1 MLTCCHWHCCPN
13 KIQKWHLSQRQLRQG
28 RNNHPSIACF
38 TPLCTM
44 QDLSETDILG
54 PWQRWAGFQRDAAFA
69 KLDVQETLNTCNEDI
84 TKLGSVK
91 PQSMS
96 KESNAGD
103 LVAYEAISLSLK
115 SALLTGRAKIRR
127 AYRKDVQSADRNMCQ
142 RSNLAPCNK
151 KYLYA
156 LVSFNE
162 CKKVLSAGMWSLGN
176 VEALDSKFGTR
187 RSRAQSNSVKSFWPV
202 TSSQPMSNHQFSRKT
217 AVAPSACCP
226 PCLGRANVS
235 GPPRCHHRTTWNKR
249 SRWPKVKMGR
259 LKKGRRKSERRGT
272 F

>member
-28 RNNHPSIACF
+28 RNNHPSVACF

-54 PWQRWAGFQRDAAFA
+54 PWQRSAGFQRDAAFA

-151 KYLYA
+151 K
-156 LVSFNE
+156 VSLCSCELQWVQEGPE
-162 CKKVLSAGMWSLGN
+162 CWHVKPRQCGSPWFKVRNTS
-176 VEALDSKFGTR
+176 VPC
-187 RSRAQSNSVKSFWPV
+187 SVKFCQIILTCHQLPAHV
-202 TSSQPMSNHQFSRKT
+202 ESSI
-217 AVAPSACCP
+217 
-226 PCLGRANVS
+226 
-235 GPPRCHHRTTWNKR
+235 
-249 SRWPKVKMGR
+249 
-259 LKKGRRKSERRGT
+259 
-272 F
+272 